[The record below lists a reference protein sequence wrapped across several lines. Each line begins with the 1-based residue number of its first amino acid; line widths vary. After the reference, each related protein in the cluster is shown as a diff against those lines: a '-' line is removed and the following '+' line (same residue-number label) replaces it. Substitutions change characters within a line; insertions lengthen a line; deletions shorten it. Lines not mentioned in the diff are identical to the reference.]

1 MKNIYYAACLAIAVF
16 AFSSCDKFNG
26 NIAPPNQ
33 ELTFFKYYGHV
44 YTQTAADVAQIAL
57 DGGYLVFGST
67 TSFNS
72 EGDRGLYN
80 NFYVVRTDS
89 LGNEIWSRSYGA
101 SGYDQIAR
109 RVIVL
114 PEDGGFLLAGTRQ
127 RIDFSTGQAIRAEK
141 RVHLIKIDMEGAV
154 IEEGILPDAG
164 NNPTG
169 ANFDYEL
176 SDIKML
182 PDGNFVFTGTTTNV
196 NTNKPAYNALT
207 DRTDIYTVR
216 LFNNTITNI
225 APPAWQAA
233 YGFNGNDFG
242 VAIHPS
248 RNGLIITGTTETY
261 EGNDS
266 QLEFIVVKYV
276 QDFPGISNQGV
287 FGDIGTNLVA
297 ADACY
302 DSLAGVLTI
311 IGNERISISTGG
323 EQVGRLAFMQI
334 DVPNVSNTVS
344 RKSITTPCIYTNGSP
359 EKAGSGSQAA
369 SILLLPENAG
379 YLVTSTSVRIA
390 GINNDMHVLRIT
402 PQLQV
407 QWDWL
412 FGTGRTL
419 EKAAKAIPVLKG
431 APDGPQTLGGY
442 AFTGTFDFG
451 GGNTMIGLIKTNS
464 NGALSTDIGD
474 E

>member
-1 MKNIYYAACLAIAVF
+1 MKHIYYAACLALTALVF
-16 AFSSCDKFNG
+16 GSCDKFNG

-44 YTQTAADVAQIAL
+44 YTQTAADVAQIAT
-57 DGGYLVFGST
+57 DGGYIIFGST

-72 EGDRGLYN
+72 ESDRGLYN
-80 NFYVVRTDS
+80 NFYVIRTDS
-89 LGNEIWSRSYGA
+89 LGNEMWSRSYGA
-101 SGYDQIAR
+101 SGYDNTAR

-141 RVHLIKIDMEGAV
+141 RVHLIKIDLEGAV
-154 IEEGILPDAG
+154 VEEGILPDAG
-164 NNPTG
+164 GSTG
-169 ANFDYEL
+169 VNFDYEL
-176 SDIKML
+176 NDIKTL

-196 NTNKPAYNALT
+196 NTNKPAYNPVT

-216 LFNNTITNI
+216 LVNNTITSI
-225 APPAWQAA
+225 APPAWQSA
-233 YGFNGNDFG
+233 YGFNGNDYG

-261 EGNDS
+261 ENNS
-266 QLEFIVVKYV
+266 AQLEYIVVKYV

-287 FGDIGTNLVA
+287 FGDLGKDLVA

-302 DSLAGVLTI
+302 DSTAGVLTI
-311 IGNERISISTGG
+311 IGNERLSLATGG
-323 EQVGRLAFMQI
+323 EQVGQLAFMQV
-334 DVPNVSNTVS
+334 DVPNNSNTIS

-359 EKAGSGSQAA
+359 QKAGTGSQAA
-369 SILLLPENAG
+369 SILLLPDNAG
-379 YLVTSTSVRIA
+379 FLVTSTSTRIA

-419 EKAAKAIPVLKG
+419 EKAGKAIPVLKG
-431 APDGPQTLGGY
+431 APDAVPTLAGY

-464 NGALSTDIGD
+464 SGELSTDVGD